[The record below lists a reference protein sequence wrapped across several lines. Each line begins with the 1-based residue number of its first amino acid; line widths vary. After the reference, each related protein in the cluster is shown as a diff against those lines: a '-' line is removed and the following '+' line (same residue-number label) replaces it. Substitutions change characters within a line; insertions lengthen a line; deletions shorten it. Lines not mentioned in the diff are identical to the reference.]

1 MTSPQQ
7 PYEGHQQTPHQA
19 VPPNPYA
26 LVGEQQ
32 EQTRRSRS
40 AQQEQAAQHEQPRVE
55 QHAAPAQYAQ
65 HAEQQAQDPQA
76 QQAPPQQQQPQ
87 QHGESARV
95 QELRGKLA
103 QVRREVA
110 KSVVGQ
116 EPAVTGLIIALL
128 AKGHVLLEGV
138 PGVAKTLLVRTLSS
152 ALDLDTK
159 RVQFTPDLMP
169 GDVTGSLIYDA
180 KTGEFE
186 FRRGPVFTNI
196 LLADEINRTPPKTQS
211 SLLESMEERQVSV
224 DGVTQPL
231 PTPFMVAATMN
242 PIEYEGT
249 YTLPEAQLDRFL
261 LKLVLDVPER
271 ELEVEVLRRHAAGFN
286 PRDLAAAGVTAVLG
300 ADDLADAQRAAATT
314 GVSTDVLSYI
324 VDLARATR
332 QSPSVRMGVSPRGT
346 TALLAAAKAWAWLSG
361 YSSVT
366 PDHVQAMVLPVWRH
380 RLQLR
385 PEAELEGIASDAI
398 LRSIL
403 SSVQVPI

>member
-7 PYEGHQQTPHQA
+7 PYEGHPTPAQGA

-26 LVGEQQ
+26 LVGEG
-32 EQTRRSRS
+32 
-40 AQQEQAAQHEQPRVE
+40 QQEQAPQQEPMRRAR
-55 QHAAPAQYAQ
+55 PAQSAAQ
-65 HAEQQAQDPQA
+65 PEQA
-76 QQAPPQQQQPQ
+76 QQQ
-87 QHGESARV
+87 GESPRV
-95 QELRGKLA
+95 QELREKLA

-271 ELEVEVLRRHAAGFN
+271 DLEVEVLRRHAAGFN

-300 ADDLADAQRAAATT
+300 ADDLAEAQRSAATT
-314 GVSTDVLSYI
+314 RVSADVLAYI

-361 YSSVT
+361 YPSVT

-385 PEAELEGIASDAI
+385 PEAELEGIGSDAI